1 MMYDSLILE
10 TRNDYTNND
19 RVRKGNVYPII
30 HSYLIGF
37 KGEAGGQLG
46 GHLSAS
52 SKTSSAA
59 SLLACSPV
67 QRISSLL
74 PSADTRSAW
83 ILRSWL
89 IP

>member
-10 TRNDYTNND
+10 TRNNYTNNN
-19 RVRKGNVYPII
+19 RVRNGGIYPIV

-37 KGEAGGQLG
+37 KGEVGGQKG

-59 SLLACSPV
+59 SFLACSSE

-74 PSADTRSAW
+74 PSADTRSA
-83 ILRSWL
+83 
-89 IP
+89 